1 MGGYLKI
8 ILGCM
13 FSGKTSKL
21 ITIYKRHLI
30 ADIPTCIINYI
41 EDVRYDTTQLSTHD
55 GIKVQCM
62 RAKNLEDILTD
73 EVIKKYDV
81 IIINEGQFFSDLYN
95 VVKKLVNEC
104 DKTVYVGGL
113 DCDYKMEK
121 FGDLLNLIPLCNE
134 VEKLNAICGIC
145 KGRASFTK
153 RISSTI
159 KEQVIIGG
167 AETYIPVCRNC
178 HN

>member
-1 MGGYLKI
+1 MGYLKI

-21 ITIYKRHLI
+21 ITIYKRNLI

-41 EDVRYDTTQLSTHD
+41 DDVRYDAEKLSTHD
-55 GIKVQCM
+55 GVKVPCM
-62 RAKNLEDILTD
+62 RAKNLKEIINDKL
-73 EVIKKYDV
+73 IKHYDV
-81 IIINEGQFFSDLYN
+81 ILINEGQFFSDIYE
-95 VVKKLVNEC
+95 VVKSLVNDY

-113 DCDYKMEK
+113 DGDYKMER

-153 RISSTI
+153 RIGNMDGG
-159 KEQVIIGG
+159 QVIIGG
-167 AETYIPVCRNC
+167 SETYIPVCRNC

>member
-1 MGGYLKI
+1 
-8 ILGCM
+8 M

-21 ITIYKRHLI
+21 ITIYKRNLI

-41 EDVRYDTTQLSTHD
+41 EDIRYDAEKLSTHD
-55 GIKVQCM
+55 GIKVPCI
-62 RAKNLEDILTD
+62 RTKNLEDVLD
-73 EVIKKYDV
+73 ESVIQKYDV
-81 IIINEGQFFSDLYN
+81 IIINEGQFFGDIYKT
-95 VVKKLVNEC
+95 VKKLVNKY

-113 DCDYKMEK
+113 DGDYKMER
-121 FGDLLNLIPLCNE
+121 FGDLLDLIPLCNE

-153 RISSTI
+153 RIANTDGG
-159 KEQVIIGG
+159 QVIIGG
-167 AETYIPVCRNC
+167 SETYIPVCRYC

>member
-1 MGGYLKI
+1 MGYLKV

-21 ITIYKRHLI
+21 ITIYKRNLI

-41 EDVRYDTTQLSTHD
+41 QDVRYDAEKLSTHD
-55 GIKVQCM
+55 GIKVPCI
-62 RAKNLEDILTD
+62 RAKKLGDVLNN
-73 EVIKKYDV
+73 EVIKKNDV
-81 IIINEGQFFSDLYN
+81 IIINEGQFFSDIYK
-95 VVKKLVNEC
+95 VVKELVNKY

-113 DCDYKMEK
+113 DGDYKMER
-121 FGDLLNLIPLCNE
+121 FGDILDLIPLCNE

-153 RISSTI
+153 RIKNTTE
-159 KEQVIIGG
+159 EQIIIGG
-167 AETYIPVCRNC
+167 VETYIPVCRNC
-178 HN
+178 HK